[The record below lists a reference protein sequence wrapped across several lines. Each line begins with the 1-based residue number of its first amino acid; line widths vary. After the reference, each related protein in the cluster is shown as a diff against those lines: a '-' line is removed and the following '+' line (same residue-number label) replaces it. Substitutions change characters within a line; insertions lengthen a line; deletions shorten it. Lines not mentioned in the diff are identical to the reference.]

1 MAGPG
6 KEASSACPHRPDLPG
21 ATWPLLCPW
30 SSHLAPASARSW
42 SPQLEVLPFSMAFSC
57 LAAWFPPP
65 TSPQLSHLPPSS
77 ALPSREVKSTQLPR
91 RFTGS
96 CVEGQRWAEGLR
108 APRPGWK
115 LSTVGKRV
123 RCTALILTEFASP
136 AFLMAPTQWSA
147 LCPPADNA

>member
-108 APRPGWK
+108 APRAGLEAEHGGEAGEVHSADPN
-115 LSTVGKRV
+115 RV
-123 RCTALILTEFASP
+123 CQPSFSHGSHTMVCFV
-136 AFLMAPTQWSA
+136 PT
-147 LCPPADNA
+147 C